1 MTKTDPLSLTKELVR
16 CASITPQD
24 HGALAV
30 MEAALKPLGFSCERM
45 HFAEQGL
52 PSVQNLWAKISSHSS
67 APGRHFCFAGHTDVV
82 PAGDISQWDHPPFEA
97 NEEDGFLWGRGTA
110 DMKSALAAF
119 VFAAARFLESRK
131 NFSGT
136 ISLMITGDEEGM
148 AVNGTRQMVRVL
160 QERGEKIDH
169 CLVGEP
175 SSIKQLG
182 DMIKIGRRG
191 SCNCHLRIDGV
202 QGHVAYPERADNP
215 VPKLIKVLS
224 ALIDPPIDQGYEMF
238 QASNLEISGVS
249 SPALAENVIPP
260 EAEAK
265 FNVRFNPN
273 WEGEKLIAHLRER
286 IEKVLGP
293 KGWQFEARISGE
305 AFLTQDQQFIDLLRD
320 CVRNKTGLTPD
331 CTTGGGTSDARF
343 IRFLCPVA
351 EVGLV
356 GASIHKLNEHVLID
370 DIYRLSDIYLEIL
383 QRYFEDR

>member
-1 MTKTDPLSLTKELVR
+1 MTKTDPLALTKALVR
-16 CASITPQD
+16 CASVTPED

-30 MEAALKPLGFSCERM
+30 MEAALKPLGFACERM

-52 PSVQNLWAKISSHSS
+52 PSVQNLWAKIDGRTEEG
-67 APGRHFCFAGHTDVV
+67 GRHFCFAGHTDVV
-82 PAGDISQWDHPPFEA
+82 PAGDVSQWDHPPFEA

-119 VFAAARFLESRK
+119 VFAAKRFLEDHK

-148 AVNGTRQMVRVL
+148 AINGTRQMVRVL

-215 VPKLIKVLS
+215 LPKLIKVLS
-224 ALIDPPIDQGYEMF
+224 ALLEPPIDEGYEMF
-238 QASNLEISGVS
+238 QASNLEVSGVS

-273 WEGEKLIAHLRER
+273 WEGEALIAHLRER
-286 IEKVLGP
+286 IETVLGP
-293 KGWQFEARISGE
+293 DGWQFEARISGE
-305 AFLTQDQQFIDLLRD
+305 AFLTQDQYFIDLLRD
-320 CVRNKTGLTPD
+320 CVRHKTGITPD

-356 GASIHKLNEHVLID
+356 GASIHKLNEHVRID

-383 QRYFEDR
+383 QRYFEV